1 MKQIF
6 IFALIIMPFTAF
18 AGAGPTSM
26 GNITIGMSKADYIS
40 TIGVKT
46 VNCNTSKDRDGQLRR
61 SEMKYLQ
68 PDTKTLCYGPSF
80 DDETGS
86 IENINVSGLSYD
98 VIEANSRSSIG
109 GASEYLKQ
117 FGHSSKAIFFNDR
130 LISIEI
136 TFPNVGLEILAAK
149 YGEPK
154 LVDNREVEVCRNRM
168 GNEFKNRVGNLDAIW
183 VNGKVQA
190 ILRADISSPNK
201 TCTDG
206 ITMQYYILQ
215 EPEQLSIIENAINKY
230 LKRVSNEAIKDNP
243 F

>member
-6 IFALIIMPFTAF
+6 ILALMIMPITAF

-26 GNITIGMSKADYIS
+26 GNITIGMSKADYVS
-40 TIGVKT
+40 TIGIKP
-46 VNCNTSKDRDGQLRR
+46 VNCNTYKYRDGEPKR
-61 SEMKYLQ
+61 SEMKDLRT
-68 PDTKTLCYGPSF
+68 DTKTLCYGFSF
-80 DDETGS
+80 DETGS

-98 VIEANSRSSIG
+98 VVEAKSRSSIG
-109 GASEYLKQ
+109 GASEYLNQ

-136 TFPNVGLEILAAK
+136 TFPNVGLETLVAK

-154 LVDNREVEVCRNRM
+154 LVDNREMEVCRNRM
-168 GNEFKNRVGNLDAIW
+168 GNEFNNRVGKLDAIW

-190 ILRADISSPNK
+190 ILRAYTTSPDK

-206 ITMQYYILQ
+206 ITMPYYILQ
-215 EPEQLSIIENAINKY
+215 EPEQVAIIENAINKY
-230 LKRVSNEAIKDNP
+230 LKGVSKEAIKNNP